1 MYILHLIVEDCCKH
15 TLFVESNKEYLNVP
29 TAMSKLAKEANG
41 KAAELIVCNGDN
53 MPLSYKTIEAD
64 PETIKE
70 KPWIWMAVGLAL
82 AITLLPSSWYII
94 S

>member
-15 TLFVESNKEYLNVP
+15 TLFVESNKGSLAVP
-29 TAMSKLAKEANG
+29 TAMSKLAKEASG
-41 KAAELIVCNGDN
+41 TVAELIVCNGDN
-53 MPLSYKTIEAD
+53 MPLSYNAIETD
-64 PETIKE
+64 PETLKE

-82 AITLLPSSWYII
+82 AVTLLPSSWYII